1 MTASILKH
9 RRPLSALLRRR
20 AHASETDAIW
30 WNGIAVPKPAAL
42 ASRRLVLA
50 GRAYR
55 RRSQVRSR
63 TAPKVS
69 RDIPPPGDFFRP
81 RPAGSGRSSHWEQ
94 EHPGG
99 PAAFLDND
107 VQTILGGRMRNENK
121 EKSQDLQEILAQ
133 IERVCRGLIADIER
147 QAQIAEELT
156 QNLPEDKRQ
165 AILKNIEETRAR
177 LAAYEARLKS
187 RSRGA

>member
-1 MTASILKH
+1 VEWH
-9 RRPLSALLRRR
+9 RRAETGRACLEAPRPRRARLSA
-20 AHASETDAIW
+20 AQPGEIA
-30 WNGIAVPKPAAL
+30 NGAKGFAGYPAA
-42 ASRRLVLA
+42 R
-50 GRAYR
+50 G
-55 RRSQVRSR
+55 
-63 TAPKVS
+63 
-69 RDIPPPGDFFRP
+69 FFRP

-156 QNLPEDKRQ
+156 QNLPEEKRQ
-165 AILKNIEETRAR
+165 AILKNIQETRER
-177 LAAYEARLKS
+177 LAAYEARLKG